1 MDNLSIKILKHLKKH
16 ENEETYQIIVDL
28 GFSAKTGGKIRY
40 RLRKLEMEKYIKKS
54 GKLGRGYS
62 GYGKSKRFFIW
73 NITQKGRNILKK

>member
-16 ENEETYQIIVDL
+16 ENEDTYQIIVDL

-40 RLRKLEMEKYIKKS
+40 RLRKLEVEKYIKKS
-54 GKLGRGYS
+54 GKLSG